1 MNAQPFDAETDC
13 EGIYLEVKEEG
24 VLEGFVYDDAALSSR
39 LDQDVRVRV
48 GSAAESRPSLI
59 ADGRANVL
67 LAIEPF

>member
-1 MNAQPFDAETDC
+1 MNAQPFDAEADC
-13 EGIYLEVKEEG
+13 ESINIEVKEDG
-24 VLEGFVYDDAALSSR
+24 VLEGFLYDEG
-39 LDQDVRVRV
+39 VRV